1 LNKITWSYI
10 EIFQATLL
18 IIILNS
24 FPLLILE
31 SNNNNQ
37 NLIENFF
44 VKSLV
49 LFLSIFLSIF
59 LSKKFKIPYKY
70 SISLVILVV
79 IYTAMEL
86 STLSSEKNSTLF
98 YSIFSGTL
106 ITILSLALTHG
117 KYNISLKY
125 FGFIKTKN
133 IQLFGLA
140 IMVWIICILIISF
153 WTYFIIEYGEKLNLD
168 ILIPPENAKDLLK
181 ETGNNILFMLVIASI
196 IAPIS
201 EEIFFRFFVFLG
213 LKNLFPNNKN
223 MIAAIISSVFFA
235 LIHIEPGSYLVTFIL
250 GLGFCWLYI
259 RTKNIL
265 IPIFT
270 HSLHNTISVIMV
282 IQL

>member
-1 LNKITWSYI
+1 MNKITWSYI

-24 FPLLILE
+24 FPLLILG
-31 SNNNNQ
+31 SNNNQ

-44 VKSLV
+44 IKSLV

-59 LSKKFKIPYKY
+59 LSRKFRIPYKY
-70 SISLVILVV
+70 YISLVILVV
-79 IYTAMEL
+79 IYTSIEL
-86 STLSSEKNSTLF
+86 SPLSSEKNSTLF
-98 YSIFSGTL
+98 YSVFSGTL
-106 ITILSLALTHG
+106 ITMLSLALTHG
-117 KYNISLKY
+117 KYNISLKN

-140 IMVWIICILIISF
+140 IMVWVICIIIISI

-181 ETGNNILFMLVIASI
+181 ETGNNILLMIIIASI

-223 MIAAIISSVFFA
+223 ILAAIISSIFFA

-250 GLGFCWLYI
+250 GIAFCWLYI

-270 HSLHNTISVIMV
+270 HSLHNTVSVIMV

>member
-1 LNKITWSYI
+1 MIKITWSYI
-10 EIFQATLL
+10 EIFQATIL

-31 SNNNNQ
+31 LDNQ
-37 NLIENFF
+37 NLVENFF
-44 VKSLV
+44 IKSLFF
-49 LFLSIFLSIF
+49 FLSIFLSIF

-70 SISLVILVV
+70 YISLVILVV
-79 IYTAMEL
+79 TYTLIEL
-86 STLSSEKNSTLF
+86 SSFSSEKNSTLF
-98 YSIFSGTL
+98 YSIFSGAL
-106 ITILSLALTHG
+106 ITILSLSLTHG
-117 KYNISLKY
+117 KYNISLKN
-125 FGFIKTKN
+125 FGFIKIKN
-133 IQLFGLA
+133 IQFFGLA

-153 WTYFIIEYGEKLNLD
+153 WTYFIIEYGAKLKLE

-181 ETGNNILFMLVIASI
+181 ETGNNILSMLIIASI

-223 MIAAIISSVFFA
+223 ILAAIISSIFFA
-235 LIHIEPGSYLVTFIL
+235 LIHIEPGSYLVTFTL

-259 RTKNIL
+259 KTKNIL

-270 HSLHNTISVIMV
+270 HSLHNTVSVIMV

>member
-1 LNKITWSYI
+1 MNKITWSYI

-24 FPLLILE
+24 FPLLILG
-31 SNNNNQ
+31 SNNNQ

-44 VKSLV
+44 IKSLV

-59 LSKKFKIPYKY
+59 LSRKFRIPYKY
-70 SISLVILVV
+70 YISLVILVV
-79 IYTAMEL
+79 IYTAIEL
-86 STLSSEKNSTLF
+86 SPLSSEKNSTLF
-98 YSIFSGTL
+98 YSVFSGTL
-106 ITILSLALTHG
+106 ITMLSLALTHG
-117 KYNISLKY
+117 KYNISLKN

-140 IMVWIICILIISF
+140 IMVWVICIIIISI

-181 ETGNNILFMLVIASI
+181 ETGNNILSMLIIASI

-223 MIAAIISSVFFA
+223 ILAAIISSIFFA

-250 GLGFCWLYI
+250 GIAFCWLYI

-270 HSLHNTISVIMV
+270 HSLHNTVSVIMV

>member
-24 FPLLILE
+24 FPLLILG
-31 SNNNNQ
+31 SNNNQ

-44 VKSLV
+44 IKSLV

-59 LSKKFKIPYKY
+59 LSRKFRIPYKY
-70 SISLVILVV
+70 YISLVILVV
-79 IYTAMEL
+79 IYTAIEL
-86 STLSSEKNSTLF
+86 SPLSSEKNSTLF
-98 YSIFSGTL
+98 YSVFSGAL
-106 ITILSLALTHG
+106 ITMLSLALTHG
-117 KYNISLKY
+117 KYNISLKN

-140 IMVWIICILIISF
+140 IMVWVICIIIISI

-181 ETGNNILFMLVIASI
+181 ETGNNILLMIIIASI

-223 MIAAIISSVFFA
+223 ILAAIISSIFFA

-250 GLGFCWLYI
+250 GIAFCWLYI

-270 HSLHNTISVIMV
+270 HSLHNTVSVIMV

>member
-1 LNKITWSYI
+1 MNKITWSYI

-79 IYTAMEL
+79 IYTAIEL

-201 EEIFFRFFVFLG
+201 EEIFFRFFVFSLS
-213 LKNLFPNNKN
+213 LVQKYDKHHPP
-223 MIAAIISSVFFA
+223 
-235 LIHIEPGSYLVTFIL
+235 EPSHYQNVQTF
-250 GLGFCWLYI
+250 
-259 RTKNIL
+259 T
-265 IPIFT
+265 PDSIFR
-270 HSLHNTISVIMV
+270 VPGG
-282 IQL
+282 

>member
-1 LNKITWSYI
+1 MNKITWSYI

-24 FPLLILE
+24 FPLLILG
-31 SNNNNQ
+31 SNNNQ

-44 VKSLV
+44 IKSLV

-59 LSKKFKIPYKY
+59 LSRKFRIPYKY
-70 SISLVILVV
+70 YISLVILVV
-79 IYTAMEL
+79 IYTSIEL
-86 STLSSEKNSTLF
+86 SPLSSEKNSTLF
-98 YSIFSGTL
+98 YSVFSGTL
-106 ITILSLALTHG
+106 ITMLSLALTHG
-117 KYNISLKY
+117 KYNISLKN

-140 IMVWIICILIISF
+140 IMVWVICIIIISI

-181 ETGNNILFMLVIASI
+181 ETGNNILLMIIIASI

-223 MIAAIISSVFFA
+223 ILAAIISSIFFA

-250 GLGFCWLYI
+250 GIAFCWLYI
-259 RTKNIL
+259 KTKNIL

-270 HSLHNTISVIMV
+270 HSLHNTVSVIMV

>member
-1 LNKITWSYI
+1 MNKITWSYI

-24 FPLLILE
+24 FPLLILG
-31 SNNNNQ
+31 SNNNQ

-44 VKSLV
+44 IKSLV

-59 LSKKFKIPYKY
+59 LSRKFRIPYKY
-70 SISLVILVV
+70 YISLVILVV
-79 IYTAMEL
+79 IYTAIEL
-86 STLSSEKNSTLF
+86 SPLSSEKNSTLF
-98 YSIFSGTL
+98 YSVFSGTL
-106 ITILSLALTHG
+106 ITMLSLALTHG
-117 KYNISLKY
+117 KYNISLKN

-140 IMVWIICILIISF
+140 IMVWVICIIIISI

-181 ETGNNILFMLVIASI
+181 ETGNNILLMIIIASI

-223 MIAAIISSVFFA
+223 ILAAIISAIFFA
-235 LIHIEPGSYLVTFIL
+235 LIHIEPGSYVVTFIL
-250 GLGFCWLYI
+250 GIAFCWLYI

-270 HSLHNTISVIMV
+270 HSLHNTVSVIMV

>member
-1 LNKITWSYI
+1 MNKITWSYI

-24 FPLLILE
+24 FPLLILG
-31 SNNNNQ
+31 SNNNQ

-44 VKSLV
+44 IKSLV

-59 LSKKFKIPYKY
+59 LSRKFRIPYKY
-70 SISLVILVV
+70 YISLVILVV
-79 IYTAMEL
+79 IYTAIEL
-86 STLSSEKNSTLF
+86 SPLSSEKNSTLF
-98 YSIFSGTL
+98 YSVFSGTL
-106 ITILSLALTHG
+106 ITMLSLALTHG
-117 KYNISLKY
+117 KYNISLKN

-140 IMVWIICILIISF
+140 IMVWVICIIIISI

-181 ETGNNILFMLVIASI
+181 ETGNNILLMIIIASI

-223 MIAAIISSVFFA
+223 ILAAIISSIFFA

-250 GLGFCWLYI
+250 GIAFCWLYI

-270 HSLHNTISVIMV
+270 HSLHNTVSVIMV

>member
-1 LNKITWSYI
+1 MNKITWSYI

-18 IIILNS
+18 IILLNS
-24 FPLLILE
+24 FPLLILG
-31 SNNNNQ
+31 SNNNQ

-44 VKSLV
+44 IKSLV

-59 LSKKFKIPYKY
+59 LSRKFRIPYKY
-70 SISLVILVV
+70 YISLVILVV
-79 IYTAMEL
+79 IYTAIEL
-86 STLSSEKNSTLF
+86 SPLSSEKNSTLF
-98 YSIFSGTL
+98 YSVFSGTL
-106 ITILSLALTHG
+106 ITMLSLALTHG
-117 KYNISLKY
+117 KYNISLKN

-140 IMVWIICILIISF
+140 IMVWVICIIIISI

-181 ETGNNILFMLVIASI
+181 ETGNNILLMIIIASI

-223 MIAAIISSVFFA
+223 ILAAIISSIFFA

-250 GLGFCWLYI
+250 GIAFCWLYI

-270 HSLHNTISVIMV
+270 HSLHNTVSVIMV

>member
-1 LNKITWSYI
+1 MNKITWSYI

-79 IYTAMEL
+79 IYTAIEL

-98 YSIFSGTL
+98 YSVFSGTL
-106 ITILSLALTHG
+106 ITMLSLALTHG
-117 KYNISLKY
+117 KYNISLKN

-140 IMVWIICILIISF
+140 IMVWVICII
-153 WTYFIIEYGEKLNLD
+153 FI
-168 ILIPPENAKDLLK
+168 
-181 ETGNNILFMLVIASI
+181 
-196 IAPIS
+196 
-201 EEIFFRFFVFLG
+201 
-213 LKNLFPNNKN
+213 
-223 MIAAIISSVFFA
+223 
-235 LIHIEPGSYLVTFIL
+235 
-250 GLGFCWLYI
+250 
-259 RTKNIL
+259 
-265 IPIFT
+265 
-270 HSLHNTISVIMV
+270 
-282 IQL
+282 

>member
-1 LNKITWSYI
+1 MNKITWSYI
-10 EIFQATLL
+10 EIFEASLL

-24 FPLLILE
+24 FPLLILG
-31 SNNNNQ
+31 SNNNQ

-44 VKSLV
+44 IKSLV

-59 LSKKFKIPYKY
+59 LSRKFRIPYKY
-70 SISLVILVV
+70 YISLVILVV
-79 IYTAMEL
+79 IYTAIEL
-86 STLSSEKNSTLF
+86 SPLSSEKNSTLF
-98 YSIFSGTL
+98 YSVFSGTL
-106 ITILSLALTHG
+106 ITMLSLALTHG
-117 KYNISLKY
+117 KYNISLKN

-140 IMVWIICILIISF
+140 IMVWVICIIIISI

-181 ETGNNILFMLVIASI
+181 ETGNNILLMIIIASI

-223 MIAAIISSVFFA
+223 ILAAIISSIFFA

-250 GLGFCWLYI
+250 GIAFCWLYI

-270 HSLHNTISVIMV
+270 HSLHNTVSVIMV

>member
-1 LNKITWSYI
+1 MNKITWSYI

-24 FPLLILE
+24 FPLLILG
-31 SNNNNQ
+31 SNNNQ

-44 VKSLV
+44 IKSLV

-59 LSKKFKIPYKY
+59 LSRKFRIPYKY
-70 SISLVILVV
+70 YISLVILVV
-79 IYTAMEL
+79 IYTAIEL
-86 STLSSEKNSTLF
+86 SPLSSEKNSTLF
-98 YSIFSGTL
+98 YSVFSGTL
-106 ITILSLALTHG
+106 ITMLSLALTHG
-117 KYNISLKY
+117 KYNISLKN

-140 IMVWIICILIISF
+140 IMVWVICIIIISI

-168 ILIPPENAKDLLK
+168 ILIHPENAKDLLK
-181 ETGNNILFMLVIASI
+181 ETGNNILLMIIIASI

-223 MIAAIISSVFFA
+223 ILAAIISSIFFA

-250 GLGFCWLYI
+250 GIAFCWLYI